1 MLLLSSTGHCYL
13 RELCLGS
20 GVGIILSTVTY
31 RNVTSVKYRSLQ
43 LTGTLPL
50 SKYRLLSLTGTLPL
64 PKYRNLLKTNQ
75 KDKWILVFTELS
87 YRYLTKLNTYILLSP
102 VVLSKRQVVLELY
115 GAFLSLP
122 ELSNSYISFWA
133 NFNTLLLVKESSSL
147 YLFFFILFLP
157 VCTIS

>member
-13 RELCLGS
+13 RELCLGLS
-20 GVGIILSTVTY
+20 VGITLSNVTY

-50 SKYRLLSLTGTLPL
+50 SKYRLLSLTGTLPQ

-75 KDKWILVFTELS
+75 KDKWIVVFTELS
-87 YRYLTKLNTYILLSP
+87 YHYLTKLNTSILLSL

-122 ELSNSYISFWA
+122 ELSNSYISF
-133 NFNTLLLVKESSSL
+133 
-147 YLFFFILFLP
+147 
-157 VCTIS
+157 